1 MDLATI
7 LTVHREPIIDEW
19 VRRLQTEVS
28 PRYSE
33 RPLEELLLTVSR
45 VCDANFA
52 VILRDDYSLIDAHIK
67 WITRLRLEGGFSL
80 SDVQNAYD
88 LYRKVLVP
96 ILVKE
101 LDQRALLQALQRM
114 DTCLLYTIK
123 KFSNYFQSLHE
134 KEIREHAGNLERE
147 VEKRTRE
154 LSESEGKYRVLV
166 EEINDGYF
174 VNQRGLIVFA
184 NQAFCDLHGY
194 SPPEMFGRPYTVLSP
209 LNPFRRCKDST
220 KNECPVKIPRTFM
233 CTSAVTKT
241 AWPCLRKTR

>member
-7 LTVHREPIIDEW
+7 LAKHREPIIDER
-19 VRRLQTEVS
+19 VHRLHTEVS

-45 VCDANFA
+45 VYDANFA
-52 VILRDDYSLIDAHIK
+52 VILRNDYSLVDAHSK

-101 LDQRALLQALQRM
+101 LDQRALLEALQRM

-123 KFSNYFQSLHE
+123 KFSKLDH
-134 KEIREHAGNLERE
+134 LEE
-147 VEKRTRE
+147 C
-154 LSESEGKYRVLV
+154 G
-166 EEINDGYF
+166 I
-174 VNQRGLIVFA
+174 QR
-184 NQAFCDLHGY
+184 Q
-194 SPPEMFGRPYTVLSP
+194 
-209 LNPFRRCKDST
+209 
-220 KNECPVKIPRTFM
+220 
-233 CTSAVTKT
+233 
-241 AWPCLRKTR
+241 